1 MINVGNIETNFY
13 KNCKQNDDVINDIVE
28 TTTLKE
34 KEALKGKNIDID
46 PEYIL
51 EDKKEYNE
59 HSLIQEFENYI
70 DTHALTKKKKKIIKK
85 KKKKAKKKKTKI
97 NNIKFKIELTN
108 INKPSNQIGNIMF
121 QVNKNVNI
129 KENES
134 NNFISL
140 EIKQLFPLNKSDD
153 KYKIAI
159 FDKIVQFSKKGNIKD
174 FTDLMNS
181 PIKNIIKQKKMK
193 FQAFWTNLLL
203 NILKVF

>member
-1 MINVGNIETNFY
+1 MINAEYIEINFY
-13 KNCKQNDDVINDIVE
+13 KNCKQNDDVNNDIVE

-46 PEYIL
+46 PEYLL
-51 EDKKEYNE
+51 EDKKGYNDYND

-70 DTHALTKKKKKIIKK
+70 DTHSLTKKQKKIIKK

-97 NNIKFKIELTN
+97 NKNQFKIELTN

-121 QVNKNVNI
+121 QVNKNCNI

-140 EIKQLFPLNKSDD
+140 DIKQLLPLNKSDD

-159 FDKIVQFSKKGNIKD
+159 FDKFVQFSKKE
-174 FTDLMNS
+174 
-181 PIKNIIKQKKMK
+181 
-193 FQAFWTNLLL
+193 
-203 NILKVF
+203 ILKIL